1 MRLTPM
7 VAGPGRHSEA
17 HVFANAPGWHRTSA
31 LRTLRKRG
39 HRHTDGS
46 SFRHSPQS
54 KEPSDEDASKPNSSI
69 PDIGDRVF
77 DVPAYVGVVGSPFVA
92 PPSVV
97 AVGPA
102 SVPDLVAPA
111 SPTPEYP
118 PNALRCAG
126 VLPVVRF
133 GILRPR
139 AQHAV
144 IARSAATWPPF
155 VLASHS
161 TMPAPEPL
169 PALSSRRS
177 E

>member
-17 HVFANAPGWHRTSA
+17 HVFANASGWHRTSA

-46 SFRHSPQS
+46 SFRHSPQG

-97 AVGPA
+97 AVGA
-102 SVPDLVAPA
+102 RRTGRHLA
-111 SPTPEYP
+111 
-118 PNALRCAG
+118 
-126 VLPVVRF
+126 
-133 GILRPR
+133 IPR
-139 AQHAV
+139 AARCHYEERSDVATLCSRFAQHD
-144 IARSAATWPPF
+144 
-155 VLASHS
+155 AS
-161 TMPAPEPL
+161 PEPL
-169 PALSSRRS
+169 PALSSRR
-177 E
+177 